1 MRHGSRLA
9 SATALLLALLAL
21 VPMPSGAAPTLGDTL
36 DSALGDAGSA
46 LPGGSGQT
54 NQAPSVS
61 VSGGGLPPVTVG
73 GGSGTQPPS
82 AGGGG
87 ASTPSAPSSA
97 SQPSTGG
104 QGASTPSSGVSP
116 GTTTAAPRT
125 SQRSASTAGSS
136 STRSSS
142 GGHDSGV
149 GTSANKAGATESRQ
163 PAKSDGGQAA
173 APSLASRIVNRI
185 PPEYRAAMLALAA
198 IAVLLGLLSLRES
211 RRSRRAQ
218 EDALADPLTGLP
230 NRHAFEERMEREWTR
245 AKRYE
250 RELGL
255 LLIDLDDFKEVN
267 DTRGHLAGDRVLRET
282 AAVLTGRIREVDF
295 AARLGGDEFVVVC
308 PETGQPGL
316 QTLAAGLE
324 RALAE
329 HDVSAS
335 VGVGQREPA
344 DGGSAD
350 LISRA
355 DTAMYERK
363 RHRRLHAGAADAAF
377 AAARA

>member
-1 MRHGSRLA
+1 MAPLWWSRGCGR
-9 SATALLLALLAL
+9 ST
-21 VPMPSGAAPTLGDTL
+21 
-36 DSALGDAGSA
+36 
-46 LPGGSGQT
+46 
-54 NQAPSVS
+54 
-61 VSGGGLPPVTVG
+61 
-73 GGSGTQPPS
+73 
-82 AGGGG
+82 
-87 ASTPSAPSSA
+87 AST
-97 SQPSTGG
+97 
-104 QGASTPSSGVSP
+104 
-116 GTTTAAPRT
+116 R
-125 SQRSASTAGSS
+125 
-136 STRSSS
+136 
-142 GGHDSGV
+142 
-149 GTSANKAGATESRQ
+149 
-163 PAKSDGGQAA
+163 PA
-173 APSLASRIVNRI
+173 
-185 PPEYRAAMLALAA
+185 
-198 IAVLLGLLSLRES
+198 
-211 RRSRRAQ
+211 RRS
-218 EDALADPLTGLP
+218 T
-230 NRHAFEERMEREWTR
+230 

-344 DGGSAD
+344 DGGTAD

-363 RHRRLHAGAADAAF
+363 RHRRLHAGTADAAF
-377 AAARA
+377 AAAQA